1 VRALVL
7 SGIVA
12 AVIVCLGLFFQN
24 AINSIVNSAI
34 IGIYAAFQMIV
45 LGALVARIRGWK
57 PAGKFRI
64 GALAW
69 PVNIVALIY
78 GVGAIV
84 DMAWPRTPSAP
95 WYLNYSMSV
104 TWLAIIGIGA
114 LYMIV
119 ARPYDRGNA
128 PAGDAWKLSPAE

>member
-1 VRALVL
+1 
-7 SGIVA
+7 
-12 AVIVCLGLFFQN
+12 
-24 AINSIVNSAI
+24 
-34 IGIYAAFQMIV
+34 MIV
-45 LGALVARIRGWK
+45 LGAMVARMRGWI
-57 PAGKFRI
+57 PAGQFRL
-64 GALAW
+64 GAFAW

-84 DMAWPRTPSAP
+84 DMAWPRTPAQP

-119 ARPYDRGNA
+119 ARPFDRGTA